1 MAGTGTTY
9 SISPGSI
16 TNPGDGMA
24 AAGLGGL
31 LAGVGSQMPTTTTS
45 SGTQTSSNSF
55 SPAQT
60 SLQSSLMA
68 ALNSLMGGS
77 ASPAIQGAQTQSAD
91 QINSEYS
98 SMGDRMNRFLAAR
111 GFGSSGQVGSTALK
125 TELGRQS
132 SLAGNTATYGQM
144 GLNEMNTALSDSLTA
159 AFASPTTTTT
169 SNGTQT
175 NSGNLAGGA
184 MSGAGGALA
193 GMAPLMAMS

>member
-132 SLAGNTATYGQM
+132 SLAGNTATYG
-144 GLNEMNTALSDSLTA
+144 LNEMNTALSDSLTA

-169 SNGTQT
+169 NSGTQT
-175 NSGNLAGGA
+175 NAGNLAGGA